1 MDHTGLSGVSAW
13 VPLATLILMQG
24 EPTPWIRGAAALVG
38 VEALSLLVFATAALF
53 TIDSDRIVLG
63 ATNAAF
69 FFVYGLGLGLCARG
83 LARLRSWCRG
93 PIVLAQIIQL
103 GIAWS
108 FAGQGTVWLSVALTV
123 PALLVLA
130 CVLAPSTT
138 HALYGANPVDGG

>member
-1 MDHTGLSGVSAW
+1 MHGE
-13 VPLATLILMQG
+13 ATS
-24 EPTPWIRGAAALVG
+24 WIRGAAVLVG
-38 VEALSLLVFATAALF
+38 LEALALLVFATAAVF

-69 FFVYGLGLGLCARG
+69 FFVYAFGLGLCARG

-93 PIVLAQIIQL
+93 PIVLTQIIQL

-108 FAGQGTVWLSVALTV
+108 FVGQGTGWLTVALTV

-138 HALYGANPVDGG
+138 SALYGADSADGG

>member
-1 MDHTGLSGVSAW
+1 MH
-13 VPLATLILMQG
+13 G
-24 EPTPWIRGAAALVG
+24 EQTPWIRGAAGLVG
-38 VEALSLLVFATAALF
+38 FEALALLVFATVALF

-69 FFVYGLGLGLCARG
+69 FFVYGLGLGMCARG

-108 FAGQGTVWLSVALTV
+108 FVGQGTVWLTLALTV
-123 PALLVLA
+123 PAIVVLA
-130 CVLAPSTT
+130 AVLARSTT
-138 HALYGANPVDGG
+138 HALYGGDSVDGG